1 MPLILLMVKT
11 YIKLRFSKDEKQ
23 KMRILAV
30 QNRMGIGDMVIFL
43 PFIEA
48 ISKKYDTPVSILV
61 KESSKAIQFLKY
73 NKTID
78 QIIILD
84 RGNQIKNGKHD
95 GIVGSFNLIKD
106 LKKFNFEKIF
116 IFNSSFRFN
125 IIARTAGIK
134 NIYQYP
140 LFQKKNQHIINTAK
154 KFLKKELSLE
164 IESDPTILIDD
175 KLIKHSKSKYKINNE
190 EINILLGIGGSGP
203 TKRIPAKTFIDFMN
217 LATEKY
223 KCKFFLATGKNI
235 DEQKILHEIL
245 DTNLRDKC
253 YPLDELNLNEILPII
268 KNCNI
273 SICNDSSFSHLSS
286 GLGIKTIILMA
297 DTPLLYGNYSP
308 RMFPIIPDG
317 EKTVTHNTL
326 GKNRINP
333 RKIFEQL
340 IKLLN

>member
-1 MPLILLMVKT
+1 
-11 YIKLRFSKDEKQ
+11 
-23 KMRILAV
+23 MRILAV

-48 ISKKYDTPVSILV
+48 ISKKFDTPVSILV

-73 NKTID
+73 NKIID

-84 RGNQIKNGKHD
+84 RGNKIKNGRHD

-106 LKKFNFEKIF
+106 LKKYNFDKIF

-125 IIARTAGIK
+125 IIARAAGIK
-134 NIYQYP
+134 DIYQYP
-140 LFQKKNQHIINTAK
+140 LFHKKNQHIINTAK
-154 KFLKKELSLE
+154 KFLKRELSLE
-164 IESDPTILIDD
+164 VESDPKILIDD
-175 KLIKHSKSKYKINNE
+175 KLIKESKSKYKIDNE

-203 TKRIPAKTFIDFMN
+203 TKRIPAKIFIDFMN
-217 LATEKY
+217 LTVKKY
-223 KCKFFLATGKNI
+223 KCKFFLATGKNT

-245 DTNLRDKC
+245 DTKLKDKC
-253 YPLDELNLNEILPII
+253 YPLDDLSLNEILPII

-308 RMFPIIPDG
+308 TMFPIIPDG
-317 EKTVTHNTL
+317 ENTVTHNTL

-333 RKIFEQL
+333 RKIFDQL

>member
-1 MPLILLMVKT
+1 
-11 YIKLRFSKDEKQ
+11 
-23 KMRILAV
+23 MRILAV

-48 ISKKYDTPVSILV
+48 ISKKFDTPVSILV

-73 NKTID
+73 NKIID

-84 RGNQIKNGKHD
+84 RGNKFKNGSHD

-106 LKKFNFEKIF
+106 LKKYNFDKIF

-134 NIYQYP
+134 DIYQYP
-140 LFQKKNQHIINTAK
+140 LFHKKNQHIINTAK

-164 IESDPTILIDD
+164 VESDPKILIDD
-175 KLIKHSKSKYKINNE
+175 NLIKESKSKYKIDNE

-203 TKRIPAKTFIDFMN
+203 TKRIPAKIFIDFMN
-217 LATEKY
+217 LAVEKY
-223 KCKFFLATGKNI
+223 KCKFFLATGKNT

-245 DTNLRDKC
+245 DTKHKDKC
-253 YPLDELNLNEILPII
+253 YPLDELSLNEILPII

-308 RMFPIIPDG
+308 TMFPIIPDG
-317 EKTVTHNTL
+317 ENTVTHNTL

-333 RKIFEQL
+333 RKIFDQL